1 MPPLP
6 TTAHRMQSLRGS
18 LEPKSWVLSELFR
31 RLRVEAMSVGWN
43 GDLMQ
48 RLLASGQ
55 QPLPGGTDGGR
66 DAMSVGREK
75 GKGAMGTGV
84 AVPTVP
90 LETEFQKE

>member
-6 TTAHRMQSLRGS
+6 TTAHRMQSLRCS
-18 LEPKSWVLSELFR
+18 LEPKSWALSELFR
-31 RLRVEAMSVGWN
+31 RLRVEAMSVGRD

-55 QPLPGGTDGGR
+55 QPLPGGTEGVR
-66 DAMSVGREK
+66 REK
-75 GKGAMGTGV
+75 GPVGTGV

-90 LETEFQKE
+90 LETVFQE